1 MKTRNRKRRGAA
13 MLEAIIVITVLLVFL
28 GVILWGARA
37 YAAKLDQSANTRSD
51 ILYYAS
57 HSCEQAP
64 PQEDSATP
72 PGFELGDH
80 DTPVAT
86 GGEDTTAATN
96 LAAALPASGGPGAL
110 TRDWNMA
117 STMREQTVEGSA
129 IVNLE
134 KTALTTHVKTQ
145 SWVACNEKNY
155 GGNWNDLAQFVWD
168 MKENGAGLLGP

>member
-1 MKTRNRKRRGAA
+1 MKKRSQKRGVA
-13 MLEAIIVITVLLVFL
+13 MPEAIVVITVMLVFL
-28 GVILWGARA
+28 GMILWVQRA
-37 YAAKLDQSANTRSD
+37 YAAKIDQANDTRSD
-51 ILYYAS
+51 VLFYAS

-64 PQEDSATP
+64 PSDDGST
-72 PGFELGDH
+72 PGFEHHDH

-86 GGEDTTAATN
+86 GSEDTTAADA
-96 LAAALPASGGPGAL
+96 LAGALPANGGPGAL

-117 STMREQTVEGSA
+117 STKRERTVDGSA

-134 KTALTTHVKTQ
+134 KTKLTTEVKTQ

-168 MKENGAGLLGP
+168 MKDNGAGLLGP